1 MEKFYFITHDITTPA
16 FNLAM
21 EEYLLKQKDGYYV
34 CLWRNSPA
42 VIIGVNQN
50 AFKEVNLAY
59 TSENG
64 VDVIR
69 RITGGGAVYHD
80 LNNLCYT
87 VIAPY
92 DQSENNF
99 KKFTAPVIEYLA
111 SLGIT
116 ATLSGRN
123 DITVMDKK
131 ISGSAQT
138 VYNDRVMH
146 HGTLLFK
153 TDVNA
158 LTNSLNPSKLKIESK
173 GISSV
178 RSRVLNLSECLD
190 KNITVVNFMNNLKKF
205 FLKTCE
211 KIDLSEQDILAI
223 EKLVKEKYSTYEWNM
238 GRSPKGKILF
248 EEKFNFGILSISFD
262 LDNAIMK
269 NVKIEGDFFSLKDVK
284 ELEEQLENC
293 KFTYQSLE
301 EKLKKVDEFI
311 LGADCEQIL
320 SKFFL

>member
-138 VYNDRVMH
+138 VYKDRVMH

-153 TDVNA
+153 TDVDA

-190 KNITVVNFMNNLKKF
+190 KNITVVDFMNNLEKF

-211 KIDLSEQDILAI
+211 KIDLSEQDKLAI
-223 EKLVKEKYSTYEWNM
+223 NRLVKEKYSTYEWNM

-248 EEKFNFGILSISFD
+248 EEKFDFGILSISFD
-262 LDNAIMK
+262 LDNALMK
-269 NVKIEGDFFSLKDVK
+269 NVKIEGDFFSLNDVK
-284 ELEEQLENC
+284 GLEEQLENC
-293 KFTYQSLE
+293 KFTYQALE
-301 EKLKKVDEFI
+301 EKLKNLDEFI
-311 LGADCEQIL
+311 VGAKCEQIL
-320 SKFFL
+320 SKIFL